1 MLKYP
6 LKKIECR
13 DSFNRQL
20 GFSLLEMA
28 IVLLIVGLLLGG
40 LLAPLSTQ
48 MQNSRIKS
56 TEDILNSVNDA
67 LIGFAVTYGRLPCP
81 DTDNDGLEQTPPCP
95 AGGNVEGNV
104 PWATLGVGRKDAWGL
119 PIRYRPSIDYTVSPI
134 PDPTSMTGG
143 LSVTDL
149 AGTALTAV
157 APDGPAAILFS
168 CGANGIPDDEND
180 ANDTANTNILYQNP
194 GTPNL
199 VYVSD
204 ITVPEN
210 YDDILIWLSKNKLLA
225 RMVAA
230 NKWKW
235 P

>member
-1 MLKYP
+1 MLNRPIQK
-6 LKKIECR
+6 LTQR
-13 DSFNRQL
+13 DSLNKQF

-48 MQNSRIKS
+48 VQNSRMKS
-56 TEDILNSVNDA
+56 TNDILAGVNDA
-67 LIGFAVTYGRLPCP
+67 LIGFAVSYGRLPCP

-95 AGGNVEGNV
+95 TGANAEGNV

-119 PIRYRPSIDYTVSPI
+119 PIRYRPSTDYTSSPI
-134 PDPTSMTGG
+134 PDPTAMTGG
-143 LSVTDL
+143 LSVIDL
-149 AGTALTAV
+149 TGTALTAV
-157 APDGPAAILFS
+157 APDGPAAIIFS
-168 CGANGIPDDEND
+168 CGANGIPDNEND
-180 ANDTANTNILYQNP
+180 ANGTANTNVLCENP

-204 ITVPEN
+204 IQEPET